1 MNENSVLALSLA
13 ASVIIVGGATI
24 AILTAGAKV
33 VDERTPDTP
42 PASKAASAPSPVL
55 KQPANP
61 LPDSPPRTRAGSTR
75 PEAALPG
82 VIYRCQHNGSTVYSE
97 VPCVGG
103 RPINTQPAVS
113 SYATP
118 QPLAD
123 AQSAQRS
130 SSAAPRVSAADSERA
145 GSDISAQQRSA
156 RCDQIRASIESIDA
170 QARAGGTAS
179 WQDFLREER
188 KKLED
193 LRYELK
199 C

>member
-1 MNENSVLALSLA
+1 VNENSVLALSLA

-24 AILTAGAKV
+24 AILTTGAKV

-42 PASKAASAPSPVL
+42 PASRAALAPSPLL
-55 KQPANP
+55 KQLATPP
-61 LPDSPPRTRAGSTR
+61 PDSAPRTRAESTR
-75 PEAALPG
+75 TVATMPA

-113 SYATP
+113 SYATR
-118 QPLAD
+118 QPPAD
-123 AQSAQRS
+123 ARSAQRS
-130 SSAAPRVSAADSERA
+130 SSAASRASAADSESA
-145 GSDISAQQRSA
+145 GSDINAQQRSA
-156 RCDQIRASIESIDA
+156 RCDQIRARIESIDA
-170 QARAGGTAS
+170 QARAGGIAS
-179 WQDFLREER
+179 WQDFLRAER